1 MTTIDA
7 RPRGSRL
14 HAIVAAAL
22 VLAGLLTIYGRLI
35 FEGLV
40 LSGYDLQTYFYPY
53 WAYAAAS
60 LGDGRLPLWNPHVFM
75 GVPFLANPQSAVLY
89 PLNWPLYLLDPAR
102 ALPAALMVHVALAA
116 LGMLA
121 LARVGLRLG
130 WPAAATGAA
139 AFAFSGFFAGQ
150 MEHIN
155 QVSVAAWIPWLVLAI
170 ELGISGR
177 RRWWAATPVI
187 VALMI
192 LAGHPQ
198 TAYVGLALGLA
209 WALLAGLQRMSAG
222 SVRQRVRGALGGLG
236 LWLLGAVGGAA
247 LAAAQILPALD
258 LSREGIRAGG
268 LKFEE
273 AVSFSL
279 PTGEALPGLLPTFLH
294 LPSSTEFVA
303 YVGIVGVTLA
313 VLGAVHRWREPRV
326 AFLVLATFVAILL
339 ALGPATSLFG
349 LAHRVVPGV
358 ALFRV
363 PARWLLVAVFALALL
378 AAYGTEALGAASGR
392 PWRERLE
399 RLGAWF
405 LVLAALGGLSLGVAI
420 AEPPLRDGLA
430 WTWGLVAG
438 IAIAFVAVSVL
449 APRRIYSWLAPLILI
464 AELVAAVGPAAI
476 REPIPIDAYE
486 ARGQTLPR
494 LNEIAGSGR
503 ILSIAEPSYEINDPD
518 RAALAKAWLDQ
529 LGEVPWREFKV
540 AWKNRDILNPNL
552 TMAYGLDT
560 PDGYDGGL
568 LPLSTHV
575 QLRDAVIPGS
585 ATHPDALLMN
595 QVKAVPSN
603 SALEMLSVHAVIDD
617 RFATFETDVAA
628 FDLRLVARLREPVHI
643 HSLDVAGVIGVAILA
658 SGDASGSGTEAGR
671 IVLTDAAGNQVEWP
685 LRRSVDD
692 PTFVGLANAAPA
704 PQRDGLPPHSVLS
717 SATVDGPLRV
727 TAITVEPQG
736 GVLDVRGLSLLLED
750 GSSIGVLLRAGPG
763 MVVELAGDVTI
774 TRRAQ
779 AAQRVWLPARVGLA
793 ATVAGTRRALS
804 YPGFT
809 PVEEAWLVTS
819 TRDPALSNAIRR
831 ALEDMGIV
839 NRREPVGLVLPDDV
853 ARLRREFGTRDAWL
867 RFDAPATAVM
877 TEDTPER
884 VTIEVV
890 SEGPRMLVLN
900 DTLYPG
906 WAAYIDGG
914 RTTIWQAN
922 LAQRAV
928 LIPSAGRHTVTFEF
942 SSHPLHVGAIVSAVA
957 ASVWVLGVLAL
968 LAWRRAA

>member
-1 MTTIDA
+1 MTTIDG

-339 ALGPATSLFG
+339 ALGPATPLFG

-617 RFATFETDVAA
+617 RFATFETEVAA

-779 AAQRVWLPARVGLA
+779 AAQRVWMPTRVGLA
-793 ATVAGTRRALS
+793 ATVAGTRRALA

-809 PVEEAWLVTS
+809 PTEEAWLVTS

>member
-14 HAIVAAAL
+14 GVIAAVGL
-22 VLAGLLTIYGRLI
+22 VVAGLLTIYSRLI

-40 LSGYDLQTYFYPY
+40 LSGYDVQTYFYPY

-89 PLNWPLYLLDPAR
+89 PPNWPLYLLDPAR
-102 ALPAALMVHVALAA
+102 ALSTALMLHVALGAA
-116 LGMLA
+116 GMLA
-121 LARVGLRLG
+121 LTRAGLRLG
-130 WPAAATGAA
+130 WPAAATGAV

-155 QVSVAAWIPWLVLAI
+155 QVSVAAWIPLLILTI
-170 ELGISGR
+170 ELGVAGGK
-177 RRWWAATPVI
+177 RWWAVAPLI
-187 VALMI
+187 VALMF

-198 TAYVGLALGLA
+198 TAYVGLTLGLA
-209 WALLAGLQRMSAG
+209 WALVAGFRRMGNASARQRAHGALAGLS
-222 SVRQRVRGALGGLG
+222 
-236 LWLLGAVGGAA
+236 LWLIGAVGGAGI
-247 LAAAQILPALD
+247 AAAQILPSLD
-258 LSREGIRAGG
+258 LSREGIRSGG
-268 LKFEE
+268 LMFHE

-303 YVGIVGVTLA
+303 YVGVVGVVLA
-313 VLGAVHRWREPRV
+313 ALGAVHRWRDPRV
-326 AFLVLATFVAILL
+326 AFLVLAALVAILL
-339 ALGPATSLFG
+339 ALGPATPLFG

-378 AAYGTEALGAASGR
+378 AAYGTEALMAASDR
-392 PWRERLE
+392 PRRERLQ
-399 RLGAWF
+399 RLGAW
-405 LVLAALGGLSLGVAI
+405 LAVLAGLGGLSLGVAI

-438 IAIAFVAVSVL
+438 IALAFVTLAIL
-449 APRRIYSWLAPLILI
+449 APRSAYAWLAPLIVV
-464 AELVAAVGPAAI
+464 AELAAAAGPAAI
-476 REPIPIDAYE
+476 REAIPIDAYE
-486 ARGQTLPR
+486 AKGQALPR
-494 LNEIAGSGR
+494 LSEIAGSGR
-503 ILSIAEPSYEINDPD
+503 VLSMADPSYEINDPD
-518 RAALAKAWLDQ
+518 RAALASAWFDQ

-575 QLRDAVIPGS
+575 ALRETVIPGS
-585 ATHPDALLMN
+585 AAHPDALLLN
-595 QVKAVPSN
+595 QLKTVPSN
-603 SALEMLSVHAVIDD
+603 HALDTLSVDVVIDD
-617 RFATFETDVAA
+617 RFDAFETDVAA
-628 FDLRLVARLREPVHI
+628 FDLRLVARLREPLRI
-643 HSLDVAGVIGVAILA
+643 EALDVPGVTGVAILA
-658 SGDASGSGTEAGR
+658 SGAPGESGAEAGR
-671 IVLTDAAGNQVEWP
+671 IVLTDAAGAQVEWP
-685 LRRSVDD
+685 LQRDAGDS
-692 PTFVGLANAAPA
+692 TFVGLPNAAPA
-704 PQRDGLPPHSVLS
+704 PRRDGLPPHTVLS
-717 SATVDGPLRV
+717 SAGLEGPMHV
-727 TAITVEPQG
+727 TAITIEPLG
-736 GVLDVRGLSLLLED
+736 GVLDVRGLSLLLDD
-750 GSSIGVLLRAGPG
+750 GSSVGVLLRPG
-763 MVVELAGDVTI
+763 RGMLVELAGDVTI
-774 TRRAQ
+774 TRRARD
-779 AAQRVWLPARVGLA
+779 AQRIWMPVRVGLSG
-793 ATVAGTRRALS
+793 TVASASRALA

-809 PVEEAWLVTS
+809 PTEEAWLLTS
-819 TRDPALSNAIRR
+819 TRDPALSNPIRR
-831 ALEDMGIV
+831 ALEDMGV
-839 NRREPVGLVLPDDV
+839 MHRREPVGLVLPDDV
-853 ARLRREFGTRDAWL
+853 ARLRREYGTRDAWL

-877 TEDTPER
+877 IEDTPER

-906 WAAYIDGG
+906 WEAYIDDG

-942 SSHPLHVGAIVSAVA
+942 SSHPLRVGAIVSGVA
-957 ASVWVLGVLAL
+957 AVLWVLGVLAL

>member
-1 MTTIDA
+1 MTTTEA

-14 HAIVAAAL
+14 HILAAVAI

-40 LSGYDLQTYFYPY
+40 LSGYDVQTYFFPY
-53 WAYAAAS
+53 WAYASAS
-60 LGDGRLPLWNPHVFM
+60 LADGRLPLWNPHVFM

-102 ALPAALMVHVALAA
+102 ALASALMVHVALAA
-116 LGMLA
+116 IGMLA
-121 LARVGLRLG
+121 LARAGLRLG
-130 WPAAATGAA
+130 WPAAATAAA
-139 AFAFSGFFAGQ
+139 AFGFSGFFAGQ

-155 QVSVAAWIPWLVLAI
+155 QVSVAAWIPLLILAI
-170 ELGISGR
+170 ELGIRGR
-177 RRWWAATPVI
+177 RRWWAAAPVI

-198 TAYVGLALGLA
+198 TAYVGLTFGLA
-209 WALLAGLQRMSAG
+209 WALVAGLRRGGGASPRARGALAGLS
-222 SVRQRVRGALGGLG
+222 
-236 LWLLGAVGGAA
+236 LWLIGAVGGAG
-247 LAAAQILPALD
+247 LAAAQILPSLD

-268 LKFEE
+268 LTFQE

-303 YVGIVGVTLA
+303 SVGIVGVTLA
-313 VLGAVHRWREPRV
+313 ALGAVHRWRDPRV
-326 AFLVLATFVAILL
+326 VLLVLAAFVAILL
-339 ALGPATSLFG
+339 ALGPATPLFG

-378 AAYGTEALGAASGR
+378 AAYGAEALQAASGR
-392 PWRERLE
+392 PWRERL
-399 RLGAWF
+399 RWLGVWVV
-405 LVLAALGGLSLGVAI
+405 VLAGLGGLSLGVAV

-430 WTWGLVAG
+430 WTWGLVAA
-438 IAIAFVAVSVL
+438 IAIGFVAVAVL
-449 APRRIYSWLAPLILI
+449 APRRLFAWVAPLFVI
-464 AELVAAVGPAAI
+464 AELAAAVGPAAI
-476 REPIPIDAYE
+476 REAIPIDAYE
-486 ARGQTLPR
+486 ARGQALPR
-494 LNEIAGSGR
+494 LHEIAGSGR
-503 ILSIAEPSYEINDPD
+503 VLSIADPSYEINDPD
-518 RAALAKAWLDQ
+518 RAALASAWFDQ

-575 QLRDAVIPGS
+575 ALRETVIRGS

-595 QVKAVPSN
+595 QLETVPSN
-603 SALEMLSVHAVIDD
+603 GALDMLSVDVVIDD
-617 RFATFETDVAA
+617 RFDTFDTDVAA
-628 FDLRLVARLREPVHI
+628 FDLRLVARLREPLRI
-643 HSLDVAGVIGVAILA
+643 DALDVAGVTGVAILA
-658 SGDASGSGTEAGR
+658 SGDPSAGGVDAGR
-671 IVLTDAAGNQVEWP
+671 IVLTDAAGGRTELP
-685 LRRSVDD
+685 LRRAADD
-692 PTFVGLANAAPA
+692 PTFVGLPNAAAA
-704 PQRDGLPPHSVLS
+704 PPRDGLPPHTVLS
-717 SATVDGPLRV
+717 SAVWEGPVRV
-727 TAITVEPQG
+727 TAVTVEPLD

-750 GSSIGVLLRAGPG
+750 GSSVGVLLRPG
-763 MVVELAGDVTI
+763 RGMLVELAGDVTI
-774 TRRAQ
+774 TRRARE
-779 AAQRVWLPARVGLA
+779 AQRIWMPTRVGVA
-793 ATVAGTRRALS
+793 ATVAGASRALA

-809 PVEEAWLVTS
+809 PTEEAWLLTS
-819 TRDPALSNAIRR
+819 TRDPALSNELRR
-831 ALEDMGIV
+831 ALEEMGV
-839 NRREPVGLVLPDDV
+839 VHRREPVGLLLPDDV
-853 ARLRREFGTRDAWL
+853 ARLRRDFATRDAWL

-877 TEDTPER
+877 TEDSPER
-884 VTIEVV
+884 VTIQVV

-906 WAAYIDGG
+906 WEAYIDGG

-928 LIPSAGRHTVTFEF
+928 LIPSAGSHTVTFEF
-942 SSHPLHVGAIVSAVA
+942 SSHPLRVGAIVSAVA
-957 ASVWVLGVLAL
+957 AAVWVLGVLVL